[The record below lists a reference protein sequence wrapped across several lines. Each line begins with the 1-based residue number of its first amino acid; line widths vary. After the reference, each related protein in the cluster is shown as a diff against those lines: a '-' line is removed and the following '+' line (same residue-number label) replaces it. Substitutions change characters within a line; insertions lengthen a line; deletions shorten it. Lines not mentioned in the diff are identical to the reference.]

1 MSRINRSL
9 SRDKTNEKARQLYL
23 DWLCDTVL
31 GSDKNRRGLLLYLM
45 EEPFIALVKY
55 DSGKQKDLREQFYK
69 YAGKDASDGLEE
81 LEPSVLEVLAVL
93 SVNASELLDGLV
105 PKKNNDSEL
114 YFWTFVDNLGLLSA
128 WTLDGRFDSS
138 QRKRAEKIV
147 RKWLRREYGNDGK
160 GSIFPG
166 DYVSI
171 RPKVEL
177 PKCDVWHQLNFWC
190 QLIVKD
196 L

>member
-1 MSRINRSL
+1 MDVI
-9 SRDKTNEKARQLYL
+9 
-23 DWLCDTVL
+23 
-31 GSDKNRRGLLLYLM
+31 
-45 EEPFIALVKY
+45 
-55 DSGKQKDLREQFYK
+55 
-69 YAGKDASDGLEE
+69 
-81 LEPSVLEVLAVL
+81 
-93 SVNASELLDGLV
+93 
-105 PKKNNDSEL
+105 
-114 YFWTFVDNLGLLSA
+114 DNLGLLSA

-190 QLIVKD
+190 QIIVKE